1 MTTTIGATT
10 RMNDNP
16 DLVMTD
22 HPAWTDAADGSE
34 NLRVFVMPDGGRF
47 LVRTAGS
54 TVTLDELSQAAT
66 KPVAEVF
73 QLPPDA
79 LAEVP
84 ELAASLASLGT
95 VVRFRTG
102 NLWEAIGT
110 AIIAQTVRDGQAK
123 NLYRALCHA
132 HGERIELAAGEP
144 YRLFPTPEQ
153 VLALTVDDFRA
164 VGLHT
169 KRTALQDAA
178 AVYQRQG
185 ERWQNM
191 DPRNLVDPLRRLPR
205 VGPWTAHVAVTDWS
219 NDWSL
224 YPFSDLAVRTAAR
237 LAAPSQSWPTDE
249 RLFASAWRIHTGAD
263 LPLVTVLTLAW
274 ANRHADTN

>member
-1 MTTTIGATT
+1 
-10 RMNDNP
+10 MNDTP
-16 DLVMTD
+16 DVVMTD
-22 HPAWTDAADGSE
+22 HPAWTEPADGSGK
-34 NLRVFVMPDGGRF
+34 LRVFVMPDGGRF

-54 TVTLDELSQAAT
+54 TVTLDELSPAAT
-66 KPVAEVF
+66 KPVGDLF

-79 LAEVP
+79 LPEVP
-84 ELAASLASLGT
+84 ELAASLSSLGT

-123 NLYRALCHA
+123 QLYRALCHA

-144 YRLFPTPEQ
+144 YGLFPTPEQ
-153 VLALTVDDFRA
+153 ILALTVDDFRA

-185 ERWQNM
+185 ERWHRM
-191 DPRNLVDPLRRLPR
+191 DPRTLVDLIRRLPR
-205 VGPWTAHVAVTDWS
+205 VGPWTAQVAVTDWS

-237 LAAPSQSWPTDE
+237 LAAPSQGWPTDE
-249 RLFASAWRIHTGAD
+249 RLFGSAWRMHTGPH
-263 LPLVTVLTLAW
+263 LPLITVLTLAW
-274 ANRHADTN
+274 SNLHADTS

>member
-1 MTTTIGATT
+1 MTDTH
-10 RMNDNP
+10 

-22 HPAWTDAADGSE
+22 HPAWTDAADGSGK
-34 NLRVFVMPDGGRF
+34 LRVFVMPDGGRF

-54 TVTLDELSQAAT
+54 AVTLDNLSPAAT
-66 KPVAEVF
+66 KPVGEVF
-73 QLPPDA
+73 QLPADA
-79 LAEVP
+79 LTAVP

-123 NLYRALCHA
+123 KVYRALCHA
-132 HGERIELAAGEP
+132 HGERVELAAGEP
-144 YRLFPTPEQ
+144 SWLFPTPEQ
-153 VLALTVDDFRA
+153 ILDLTVDDYRS
-164 VGLHT
+164 VDLRT

-178 AVYQRQG
+178 SVYQRQG
-185 ERWQNM
+185 ERWHSL
-191 DPRNLVDPLRRLPR
+191 DPRTLVDPIRRLPR
-205 VGPWTAHVAVTDWS
+205 VGPWTAHVAITDWS

-237 LAAPSQSWPTDE
+237 LAAPSGAWPTDE
-249 RLFASAWRIHTGAD
+249 RLFGSAWRMHAGPH
-263 LPLVTVLTLAW
+263 LPLITVLTLAW
-274 ANRHADTN
+274 GNRHAETT